1 MVYLTTQDVR
11 ITPDVLDI
19 TLSMD
24 EKALDHH
31 FSIVQDVSLTSDYP
45 IKRGW
50 YMTELE
56 ESLRVNLAVKAIQY
70 LKDNP
75 NLSEDE
81 LIHQLKDYI
90 KSRPSFLLDIEHQLL
105 EDLAVYTPN

>member
-1 MVYLTTQDVR
+1 MIHLTIQDVR

-24 EKALDHH
+24 ENTLGHH
-31 FSIVQDVSLTSDYP
+31 YSIIQNVSLTNDYP

-50 YMTELE
+50 YMAELE
-56 ESLRVNLAVKAIQY
+56 ESLRVNLAMKAIEH
-70 LKDNP
+70 LENNP
-75 NLSEDE
+75 NLSEKE
-81 LIHQLKDYI
+81 LINQLKEVI

-105 EDLAVYTPN
+105 EDLAVNPN

>member
-1 MVYLTTQDVR
+1 MIYLTTQDVH

-24 EKALDHH
+24 EKTLDYY
-31 FSIVQDVSLTSDYP
+31 FSIIQDVSLTSDYP

-56 ESLRVNLAVKAIQY
+56 ESLRVNLAVKATQY

-75 NLSEDE
+75 TISEDA
-81 LIHQLKDYI
+81 LIDQLKDYI
-90 KSRPSFLLDIEHQLL
+90 ESRPPFLLDIEHQLL
-105 EDLAVYTPN
+105 EDLAINL